1 MTDTTHSQRADTRA
15 SNAVAGAPR
24 FARSLPG
31 PEPQLSRLGPHVAL
45 AGSPEPLSRLVTF
58 SRAIA
63 AEQVSQRMLR
73 SACREL
79 TLLLEGE
86 ACLVSQVES
95 GLLRE
100 VADYACSSRQV
111 ARGLSY
117 YLTDYPTTAA
127 VLATGELCSISADD
141 PGSDPAELFVLRE
154 MDMQA
159 VLLVPI
165 VVESRSWGLIEVYD
179 TRPRVF
185 SGLERHL
192 AEVAAAQIG
201 SLVAGFEHEERA
213 QRLYGETLASL
224 SNALE
229 AKDASTSRHTEEV
242 VRLAVAVATE
252 LGLDFDAVRNVELG
266 AVLHDIGK
274 VRVPESILNKPGPLT
289 DDEWG
294 IMKTHP
300 EVGEHILRPIQSL
313 EAILPIVRHHHERW
327 DGTGY
332 PDGLAGPAIPLGARI
347 VAVCD
352 AYRAMSEDRPYRAAL
367 SDEDARRELGAGAG
381 RQFDADCVAALLGAL
396 DRSERGAT
404 VIALRPPLKI

>member
-1 MTDTTHSQRADTRA
+1 MTNTNSQRAVERTAER
-15 SNAVAGAPR
+15 NADVIGLHSAGT
-24 FARSLPG
+24 SD
-31 PEPQLSRLGPHVAL
+31 AL
-45 AGSPEPLSRLVTF
+45 TRLVSF

-63 AEQVSQRMLR
+63 NERVAQRMLR
-73 SACREL
+73 IASRHL
-79 TLLLEGE
+79 TMLLNAK
-86 ACLVSQVES
+86 ACLVSQVED

-100 VADYACSSRQV
+100 VADYALTNRQV

-127 VLATGELCSISADD
+127 VLMTGKPCSVSAED
-141 PGSDPAELFVLRE
+141 PDADSTELFVLRE

-159 VLLVPI
+159 VLLVPV
-165 VVESRSWGLIEVYD
+165 VVEGRSWGLIEIYD

-192 AEVAAAQIG
+192 AEVAATQVG
-201 SLVAGFEHEERA
+201 SLLASYEHEARA

-229 AKDASTSRHTEEV
+229 AKDVSTSRHTEEV

-252 LGLDFDAVRNVELG
+252 LGLELDQQRDVELG

-289 DDEWG
+289 ESELD
-294 IMKTHP
+294 IMQTHP
-300 EVGEHILRPIQSL
+300 EIGEHILRPIQSMKP
-313 EAILPIVRHHHERW
+313 ILPIVRHHHERW

-332 PDGLAGPAIPLGARI
+332 PDRLAGVAIPLGARI

-352 AYRAMSEDRPYRAAL
+352 AYRAMSEDRPYRNAL
-367 SDEDARRELGAGAG
+367 SEEDARRELEAGAG
-381 RQFDADCVAALLGAL
+381 NQFDPDCVAALLRAL
-396 DRSERGAT
+396 DRRDQIAT
-404 VIALRPPLKI
+404 VVALRPPG